1 MAKGKMGAPPRGPF
15 TGKKRSFATKLTDNT
30 MVRLEESA
38 RADGMSV
45 SQKAEAA
52 IIRGLDAQ
60 DDFRRHFFPA
70 LRAFEDKMIAAL
82 PARDET
88 ERASRWP
95 DAANALTKQLS
106 TELDQAIRSLAA
118 EMDQVAPT
126 AIAESKA
133 PVEKAA
139 SGPRVRGVR
148 KLDLD

>member
-1 MAKGKMGAPPRGPF
+1 
-15 TGKKRSFATKLTDNT
+15 
-30 MVRLEESA
+30 
-38 RADGMSV
+38 MSV